1 VLFVVSATLMNAAIL
16 PSIFVMTLLMVV
28 GLVFFIRAS
37 VKDRTQEVQLIA
49 ELAEESLLDRL
60 QQYFDQRAYKVAA
73 VDAAQNQV
81 TFQGVVR
88 PSWFL
93 AIFLTLLA
101 AAGILSLALV
111 LSMVLP
117 GLPQSLLG
125 TVLLAPLAGFFY
137 WQKAKRPEQVSLKIE
152 PFQLEESQ
160 PQSRITVKAHRDELS
175 ELKRALDLKADE

>member
-1 VLFVVSATLMNAAIL
+1 MNAAIL

-28 GLVFFIRAS
+28 GLMFFIRAS
-37 VKDRTQEVQLIA
+37 VKDRTQEVQLVA
-49 ELAEESLLDRL
+49 EQAEELLLDRV

-73 VDAAQNQV
+73 LDADQNQV

-101 AAGILSLALV
+101 AAGLLCLALILSML
-111 LSMVLP
+111 LP
-117 GLPQSLLG
+117 SFTQPLIG

-152 PFQLEESQ
+152 PLDAETT
-160 PQSRITVKAHRDELS
+160 PTRSRVTVTAHRDELA
-175 ELKRALDLKADE
+175 ELQRVLNLRACE

>member
-1 VLFVVSATLMNAAIL
+1 MNAAIL

-28 GLVFFIRAS
+28 GLMFFIRAS
-37 VKDRTQEVQLIA
+37 VKDRTQEVQLIT
-49 ELAEESLLDRL
+49 EQAEESLLNRL
-60 QQYFDQRAYKVAA
+60 QQYFDQRSYKVAA

-93 AIFLTLLA
+93 AFFLTLLA
-101 AAGILSLALV
+101 AAGLLCLALV
-111 LSMVLP
+111 LSMLLP
-117 GLPQSLLG
+117 SLTQLLLS

-152 PFQLEESQ
+152 ALDPEAVQ
-160 PQSRITVKAHRDELS
+160 PRSRVIVKAHRDELA
-175 ELKRALDLKADE
+175 ELQRALNLRAGE

>member
-1 VLFVVSATLMNAAIL
+1 MNAAIL

-28 GLVFFIRAS
+28 GLMFFIRAS
-37 VKDRTQEVQLIA
+37 VKDRTRAVQLIA
-49 ELAEESLLDRL
+49 EQAEESLLNRV

-73 VDAAQNQV
+73 LDPAQNQV

-93 AIFLTLLA
+93 AVFLTILA
-101 AAGILSLALV
+101 AAGILCLALV
-111 LSMVLP
+111 LSMLLP
-117 GLPQSLLG
+117 GLTQIFLG

-152 PFQLEESQ
+152 PLESEESQ
-160 PQSRITVKAHRDELS
+160 SWSRVTVTAHRDELA
-175 ELKRALDLKADE
+175 ELQRALNLRACD

>member
-1 VLFVVSATLMNAAIL
+1 MNAAIL

-28 GLVFFIRAS
+28 GLMFFIRAS
-37 VKDRTQEVQLIA
+37 VKDRTRAVQLIA
-49 ELAEESLLDRL
+49 EQAEESLLNRV

-73 VDAAQNQV
+73 LDPAQNQV

-93 AIFLTLLA
+93 AVFLTVLA
-101 AAGILSLALV
+101 AAGILCLALV
-111 LSMVLP
+111 LSMLLP
-117 GLPQSLLG
+117 ELTQILLG

-152 PFQLEESQ
+152 PLESEKSQ
-160 PQSRITVKAHRDELS
+160 SWSRVTVTAHRDELA
-175 ELKRALDLKADE
+175 ELQRALNLRACD

>member
-1 VLFVVSATLMNAAIL
+1 MFVVSATPFMNAAIL
-16 PSIFVMTLLMVV
+16 PSIFVMTLLMMV
-28 GLVFFIRAS
+28 GLMFFIRAS
-37 VKDRTQEVQLIA
+37 VKDRTQEVQLVA

-93 AIFLTLLA
+93 AVFLTLLA
-101 AAGILSLALV
+101 AAGILCLALV

-117 GLPQSLLG
+117 GLTQLLLG
-125 TVLLAPLAGFFY
+125 AVLLAPLAGCFY

-152 PFQLEESQ
+152 PVHSDKSQ
-160 PQSRITVKAHRDELS
+160 SQSLVTVKAHRDELS
-175 ELKRALDLKADE
+175 ELQRALNLKACK

>member
-1 VLFVVSATLMNAAIL
+1 MNAAIL

-28 GLVFFIRAS
+28 GLMFFIRAS
-37 VKDRTQEVQLIA
+37 VKDRTQKVQLIT
-49 ELAEESLLDRL
+49 EQAEESLLNRV

-93 AIFLTLLA
+93 AVFLSLLA
-101 AAGILSLALV
+101 AAGLLCLALI

-117 GLPQSLLG
+117 SLTPALLSL
-125 TVLLAPLAGFFY
+125 VVLAPLAGFFY

-152 PFQLEESQ
+152 PLEPEAAQ
-160 PQSRITVKAHRDELS
+160 PRSRVTVTAHRDELA
-175 ELKRALDLKADE
+175 ELQRALNLRACE

>member
-1 VLFVVSATLMNAAIL
+1 MNAAIL

-28 GLVFFIRAS
+28 GLIFFIRAS
-37 VKDRTQEVQLIA
+37 VKDRTQEVQWIA
-49 ELAEESLLDRL
+49 ELAEESLLNRL

-93 AIFLTLLA
+93 AVFLTFLA
-101 AAGILSLALV
+101 AAGILCLALV

-117 GLPQSLLG
+117 GLPQLLLG
-125 TVLLAPLAGFFY
+125 AVLLAPLAGFFY

-152 PFQLEESQ
+152 PLNSEDSQ

-175 ELKRALDLKADE
+175 ELRRALDLRASE

>member
-1 VLFVVSATLMNAAIL
+1 MNAAIL

-28 GLVFFIRAS
+28 GLMFFIRAS
-37 VKDRTQEVQLIA
+37 VKDRTQEVQLIT
-49 ELAEESLLDRL
+49 EQAEESLLNRV

-93 AIFLTLLA
+93 AVFLTLLA
-101 AAGILSLALV
+101 AAGLLCLALV
-111 LSMVLP
+111 LSMLLP
-117 GLPQSLLG
+117 SFTQGLLSL
-125 TVLLAPLAGFFY
+125 VVLAPLAGFFY

-152 PFQLEESQ
+152 VLEPEAAQ
-160 PQSRITVKAHRDELS
+160 PRNRVTVTAHRDELA
-175 ELKRALDLKADE
+175 ELQRALNLRSCE